1 MAFMALEE
9 LFEPTVMLFRLT
21 NSLVTIQTMMNKILQ
36 NLINTAELVSFIDN
50 VIVGIEKEEDVIYL

>member
-50 VIVGIEKEEDVIYL
+50 VIVGIEEEEDVIYL